1 MQALGDR
8 IEVASTTRRY
18 VEFLRQ
24 SDMRVLFQSV
34 YMVALTHAIQ
44 DIEPDDNRKWAEALR
59 KTLEDNNIKIDK
71 DLKTNA
77 YKHAQKLLKYPLK
90 REPERDAID

>member
-1 MQALGDR
+1 MSAAIRLLTGEGLERGEYRIDVGDDY
-8 IEVASTTRRY
+8 INIYMHEETRRY

-59 KTLEDNNIKIDK
+59 KDTGR
-71 DLKTNA
+71 
-77 YKHAQKLLKYPLK
+77 Q
-90 REPERDAID
+90 